1 MKLKQIIL
9 WNILLLFLLSP
20 CFSKE
25 KDAILEI
32 KWNKITPYEYLGYI
46 EEDCYILDLY
56 EDFIEAKIKEDESK
70 YDFYKIENNYIYN
83 LLNNI
88 ECTLA
93 IISKIDS
100 DFSVKEKY
108 YIYLKDK
115 ELYKTKNLIQED

>member
-70 YDFYKIENNYIYN
+70 YDFYKIENNYLKSRHSFLSAFIFK
-83 LLNNI
+83 NI
-88 ECTLA
+88 RRR
-93 IISKIDS
+93 SKYEENFWIR
-100 DFSVKEKY
+100 
-108 YIYLKDK
+108 L
-115 ELYKTKNLIQED
+115 